1 MNQNNNIDALFY
13 SQNNLDNTYSQ
24 VADEVL
30 RRTNKDISKNSN
42 YKATFQKMAN
52 LVYDKIPVG
61 DRNLMKCNATLVEKT
76 VSYFHTKIFEKT
88 VKGNGNNNSNTT
100 QD

>member
-1 MNQNNNIDALFY
+1 MNLNQNQNQHNNIDTLFY

-42 YKATFQKMAN
+42 YKATFQKMAPM
-52 LVYDKIPVG
+52 VYDKIPVG
-61 DRNLMKCNATLVEKT
+61 DRNLMKCN
-76 VSYFHTKIFEKT
+76 
-88 VKGNGNNNSNTT
+88 TT
-100 QD
+100 DRKSVV